1 MKTSKQIFLILATGL
16 QCAIFCS
23 CQNPQKS
30 IPVLPEDKISRIMA
44 DLAIADAATTGLS
57 GYAKDSLMHVY
68 FKQVFDMHGTT
79 QEAYESDLRILAT
92 DLSRMEIVVKKADEL
107 LTENGTGMPDA
118 KK

>member
-57 GYAKDSLMHVY
+57 GYVKDSLMHVY